1 MRVEVKLWEQVLF
14 FSQRNGKLIQH
25 LFKKVILFCKIMALT
40 LIVLKYLQ
48 TFFKDDKTT
57 FKTPSTLKKL
67 VNVNIFAEGL
77 LRNTVHY
84 HIKQTVKLI

>member
-25 LFKKVILFCKIMALT
+25 LFKKVILFCEIMAFR
-40 LIVLKYLQ
+40 LIAPKCLQ

-67 VNVNIFAEGL
+67 DNVNIFAKGL
-77 LRNTVHY
+77 LRNRVHY
-84 HIKQTVKLI
+84 HTAKLI